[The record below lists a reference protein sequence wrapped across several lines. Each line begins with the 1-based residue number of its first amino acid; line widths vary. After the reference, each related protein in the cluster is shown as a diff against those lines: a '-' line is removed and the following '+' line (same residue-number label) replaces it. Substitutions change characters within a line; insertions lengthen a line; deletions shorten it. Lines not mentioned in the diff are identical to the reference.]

1 MMNSEQKL
9 QSDGLSTFTTNSGI
23 LDGIPLLPE
32 KSKTENNSEFSAK
45 DYVKESMQNL
55 SQNFSIT
62 GSQPLSP
69 TPEITNIT
77 KDAQESPDMMQSLTA
92 TENDKLHTEK
102 NKPKVVNN
110 ANSLIIR
117 KLI

>member
-1 MMNSEQKL
+1 MNFLFQ
-9 QSDGLSTFTTNSGI
+9 
-23 LDGIPLLPE
+23 PE

-77 KDAQESPDMMQSLTA
+77 KDAQEVGFISDNLM
-92 TENDKLHTEK
+92 
-102 NKPKVVNN
+102 
-110 ANSLIIR
+110 IR
-117 KLI
+117 